1 MAVEDKGRYE
11 LDDASNAPSMHLLMR
26 CYMPH
31 NAARTI
37 WTRFMIHRNGLLG
50 LAAGG
55 PESVNV
61 EVGRNNNGTLLF
73 LYMSRFS
80 HMYILYF

>member
-1 MAVEDKGRYE
+1 VAVEDKGRYG
-11 LDDASNAPSMHLLMR
+11 LDDASNPPSMHLLMR
-26 CYMPH
+26 CYMAH
-31 NAARTI
+31 DTVRTI
-37 WTRFMIHRNGLLG
+37 WTRFMIHRNGLPG

-61 EVGRNNNGTLLF
+61 EVGRDDNGTL